1 VQRVKTG
8 DEEVRFTMLET
19 IRAYALEQLEASG
32 EVEAM
37 RQQQARFFLALAETA
52 APKLK
57 SAGRALWFG
66 RLEAE
71 RDNLRAAL
79 TWSRETPGG
88 DKMVLRLSAA
98 LWPYWWALGYH
109 RQARTWLETAL
120 ALPGGQGHSRAR
132 AEALMGAGL
141 VLAYRGDY
149 SAARHY
155 SEASVALWREL
166 DDHGGLAHA
175 LRELAS
181 VWRWQHGYSPGQFV
195 LYEECV
201 SLYREVND
209 AWGLALALND
219 MGAAARAAG
228 RTDEAR
234 EWLEQ
239 SLALFRSSG
248 DMASAAFPLLNLAIL
263 ACQQGHAAPALAWAE
278 ESAALFRQNG
288 NTLNLAIALW
298 LTGKVLRFKGA
309 YEQAQTVLQE
319 SLDMQR
325 GMGARQGIADCL
337 HELGYVAWYQGDARQ
352 AAAFFDECRRL
363 AMEVWR
369 LDLAA
374 GCLAGSAGLL
384 QATGEPQQAALLLGA
399 AEALLALAGRPVHQV
414 DHNEHERIIAN
425 VRVQLGEAAFT
436 AAWRQG
442 RTMDGDALMTLDPCL
457 PSEHMPTHPPTQA
470 PFTADLTT
478 RERQVLGLLAA
489 GLSNAEIAGRLVIS
503 QATVKTHVRAI
514 YDKLGVHSRSAAT
527 RFALDHSLI

>member
-1 VQRVKTG
+1 
-8 DEEVRFTMLET
+8 
-19 IRAYALEQLEASG
+19 
-32 EVEAM
+32 
-37 RQQQARFFLALAETA
+37 
-52 APKLK
+52 
-57 SAGRALWFG
+57 
-66 RLEAE
+66 
-71 RDNLRAAL
+71 
-79 TWSRETPGG
+79 
-88 DKMVLRLSAA
+88 
-98 LWPYWWALGYH
+98 
-109 RQARTWLETAL
+109 
-120 ALPGGQGHSRAR
+120 
-132 AEALMGAGL
+132 
-141 VLAYRGDY
+141 
-149 SAARHY
+149 
-155 SEASVALWREL
+155 
-166 DDHGGLAHA
+166 
-175 LRELAS
+175 
-181 VWRWQHGYSPGQFV
+181 
-195 LYEECV
+195 
-201 SLYREVND
+201 
-209 AWGLALALND
+209 
-219 MGAAARAAG
+219 
-228 RTDEAR
+228 
-234 EWLEQ
+234 
-239 SLALFRSSG
+239 
-248 DMASAAFPLLNLAIL
+248 MASAAFPLLNLAIL

-442 RTMDGDALMTLDPCL
+442 RTMDGDTLMTLDPCL
-457 PSEHMPTHPPTQA
+457 PSELMPTHPPTQA